1 MGDIMGI
8 INALRQENQDLRA
21 KLDRGGTK
29 LKFPEPAHYD
39 GTPGTLRGFLTQLRA
54 YMAFHTTNL
63 PTEAD
68 KVMCAAAFLR
78 GSALAWFEPT

>member
-1 MGDIMGI
+1 MGI

-21 KLDRGGTK
+21 KLNRGGAK
-29 LKFPEPAHYD
+29 LKFPELAHYD
-39 GTPGTLRGFLTQLRA
+39 GTLGTLRGFLTQLRV

-78 GSALAWFEPT
+78 GSALA